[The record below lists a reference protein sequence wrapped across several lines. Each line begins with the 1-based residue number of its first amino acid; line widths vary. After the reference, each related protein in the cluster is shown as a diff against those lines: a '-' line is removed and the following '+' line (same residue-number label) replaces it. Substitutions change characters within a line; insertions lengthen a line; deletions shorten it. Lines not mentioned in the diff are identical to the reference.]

1 MVCQH
6 FEMVNFP
13 FMDSCI
19 PKKSSL
25 GVFYSQLLSYAR
37 ICSRFLAFKVKSMG
51 LVETLI
57 RQGYKLEDL
66 RRISLRFF
74 RAKNNILQKYDLT
87 DGNMFVRE
95 LFQIE

>member
-1 MVCQH
+1 M
-6 FEMVNFP
+6 E
-13 FMDSCI
+13 
-19 PKKSSL
+19 
-25 GVFYSQLLSYAR
+25 R
-37 ICSRFLAFKVKSMG
+37 
-51 LVETLI
+51 LI